1 MPIISIDTSPLTGG
15 HAIRGIG
22 TYTRLLVDELKKI
35 PELTIQLTGDGKP
48 AVQPDI
54 VHYPFFDFFKATLP
68 IMRRAKT
75 IVTIHDVIPLLFPE
89 YYPVGKRGSLA
100 FLRQK
105 LALKT
110 VQAVITDSSVSKKD
124 IMQYLGI
131 AEQKITVVPLAG
143 NPMLQPA
150 KPKEIRTIKKR
161 YGLAKNYVLYV
172 GDINYNKNIP
182 QLIKALKLLPSTTQL
197 VLVGKNFYSHDIPE
211 WRWIEA
217 QIALSDVAKQVVMLT
232 DVATDDTTTLSAL
245 YSGSLCYVQPSLYEG
260 FGLPILEA
268 MQCNTVTVACN
279 RSSLPEVSGGTAQ
292 LCEPTA
298 ESIAETISAVFSWSP
313 TKREQVLREQRK
325 WLKHFDW
332 QNTAQQTA
340 AVYQQVVMSK

>member
-35 PELTIQLTGDGKP
+35 PDLSIQLSGDGRP
-48 AVQPDI
+48 AAKPDI
-54 VHYPFFDFFKATLP
+54 VHYPFFDFFTASLP
-68 IMRRAKT
+68 IMRRSKT
-75 IVTIHDVIPLLFPE
+75 VVTIHDVIPLLFPE

-100 FLRQK
+100 LLRQK
-105 LALKT
+105 FALKT
-110 VQAVITDSSVSKKD
+110 VNAIITDSSVSKSD
-124 IMQYLGI
+124 IIKQLGV

-143 NPMLQPA
+143 NPALVPA
-150 KPKEIRTIKKR
+150 DAAAIRTVKKR
-161 YGLAKNYVLYV
+161 YDLAKNYLLYV

-182 QLIKALKLLPSTTQL
+182 QLIKSLKLLPPRTQL
-197 VLVGKNFYSHDIPE
+197 VLVGKNFYPHDIPE

-217 QIALSDVAKQVVMLT
+217 QIALSDVASQVRMLT
-232 DVATDDTTTLSAL
+232 EVAADDSETLSAL

-268 MQCNTVTVACN
+268 MQCNTVAVASN
-279 RSSLPEVSGGTAQ
+279 RASLPEVSGGAAQ

-298 ESIAETISAVFSWSP
+298 EAFAQTITEIMDWSI

-325 WLKHFDW
+325 WLKHFSW
-332 QNTAQQTA
+332 QQTA
-340 AVYQQVVMSK
+340 ERTAQVYQQVALSS